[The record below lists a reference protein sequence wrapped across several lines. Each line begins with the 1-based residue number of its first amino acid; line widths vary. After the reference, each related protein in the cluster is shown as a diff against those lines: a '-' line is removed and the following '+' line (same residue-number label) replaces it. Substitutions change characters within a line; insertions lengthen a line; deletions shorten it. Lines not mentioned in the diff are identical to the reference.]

1 MSIVSAPKQ
10 RTLMTD
16 ADLARPT
23 VDGHFLLVRS
33 TQILLLPGTA
43 QHRIARLN
51 VGTYLLQTLHLHGN
65 ILEPATVDQF
75 GDV

>member
-1 MSIVSAPKQ
+1 MSAPKQ
-10 RTLMTD
+10 RTLMAD
-16 ADLARPT
+16 ADLACPT

-43 QHRIARLN
+43 QHRITRLN
-51 VGTYLLQTLHLHGN
+51 IGTYLLQTLHLHRN
-65 ILEPATVDQF
+65 ILEPPTVDQL